1 MLRRPC
7 SGWAGLSGWAA
18 WVQGGIALETPSR
31 VAIWAQRFGLAGL
44 ALFVLGPLLNHLP
57 GVPPMAGFATFGLG
71 LLDGLLALL
80 VGSIAL
86 WITRPG
92 SGVAG
97 RGAAMVGAGIGA
109 GLFAVVIA
117 INSAGM
123 GGPRINDI
131 TTDTADAPSFVA
143 IARLLP
149 ERDYAYPGASFSE
162 LQQTAYPDVVT
173 FELAM
178 PPAQAFAAAKQAAGE
193 LGWEIVEEDPASGR
207 LEATH
212 TTALFRF
219 VDDLVVRIRP
229 QGAGSRVDM
238 RSKSRDGQGDV
249 GANAARI
256 RAFRAAVTP

>member
-1 MLRRPC
+1 
-7 SGWAGLSGWAA
+7 
-18 WVQGGIALETPSR
+18 LETPSR
-31 VAIWAQRFGLAGL
+31 VAVWAQRLGLAGL
-44 ALFVLGPLLNHLP
+44 ALFVLGPLINHLP

-86 WITRPG
+86 WITRPA

-97 RGAAMVGAGIGA
+97 RGAALVGTGIGA
-109 GLFAVVIA
+109 GLFVVVVA

-131 TTDTADAPSFVA
+131 TTDSEDPPEFVA

-149 ERDYAYPGASFSE
+149 ERDYSYPGASFSE
-162 LQQTAYPDVVT
+162 LQRGAYPDVET
-173 FELAM
+173 FALAV
-178 PPAQAFAAAKQAAGE
+178 PPAQAFAAAQQAAVD
-193 LGWEIVEEDPASGR
+193 LGWEIVEADPAAGR

-219 VDDLVVRIRP
+219 VDDVVVRIRP
-229 QGAGSRVDM
+229 QGSGSRVDM
-238 RSKSRDGQGDV
+238 RSKSRDGKGDV

-256 RAFRAAVTP
+256 RAFQAAVTP